1 MIYIRGSYIH
11 AWSLT
16 MSSLFIAGS
25 STTFSKKAP
34 SFPKSNPYQALQK
47 DGKVRSPAIVCF
59 SCWIQWYEE
68 RAQNSH
74 SHDGPLPRKYKTKGL
89 IPVTS
94 KWNSYYPEPQYA
106 SPFILISHSLYQILI
121 ILRSLKLRR
130 KFEPKLINRTK
141 KKSTSLRGNLNR
153 CKELILFEALTAA
166 VSVPI

>member
-1 MIYIRGSYIH
+1 MVTDY
-11 AWSLT
+11 A
-16 MSSLFIAGS
+16 SLFIAGS

-47 DGKVRSPAIVCF
+47 DGKLRSPAIVCLVAEF
-59 SCWIQWYEE
+59 NDMKSELKILTHMMAPSPENT
-68 RAQNSH
+68 RLRVSSRLPQNETPIIRNH
-74 SHDGPLPRKYKTKGL
+74 NMPARL
-89 IPVTS
+89 
-94 KWNSYYPEPQYA
+94 
-106 SPFILISHSLYQILI
+106 FILISHSLYQILI